1 MTSGGENLKANPM
14 AGAAQP
20 SAGPVV
26 TAQKVERTPVLAL
39 LDVKDL
45 TVYYGKALALSK
57 VTLRVN
63 EGEIVSIVGA
73 NGAGKT
79 TCIRT
84 ISGSKQPSGGQITF
98 GGRRIDRMPAYDVV
112 RLGVVQVPAGR
123 QIFQLMSVLDNL
135 MVGAHRRK
143 DKAGIK
149 RDLEYVYEHFPIL
162 QEKKNQNGGE
172 LSGGQQQM
180 LAVGRALMA
189 DPKILLMDEPSIGL
203 SPILV
208 AEVGKIIRDINRER
222 GISILLVEQNARMA
236 LRLADRAYILENGRI
251 ALTGNCE
258 DLIDNDEVKR
268 CYLGGG
274 QART

>member
-1 MTSGGENLKANPM
+1 MSNADGITK
-14 AGAAQP
+14 
-20 SAGPVV
+20 
-26 TAQKVERTPVLAL
+26 TPVRAL
-39 LDVKDL
+39 LDIKDL
-45 TVYYGKALALSK
+45 TVYYGKALALSR
-57 VTLRVN
+57 VSLQVN

-84 ISGSKQPSGGQITF
+84 ISGSKQSAAGQISF
-98 GGRRIDRMPAYDVV
+98 GGTRIDRMPAYDVV
-112 RLGVVQVPAGR
+112 KLGVVQVPAGR

-149 RDLEYVYEHFPIL
+149 RDLESVYEHFPIL
-162 QEKKNQNGGE
+162 REKKNQNGGE

-208 AEVGKIIRDINRER
+208 AEVGKIIREINRER
-222 GISILLVEQNARMA
+222 GISILLVEQNARLA
-236 LRLADRAYILENGRI
+236 LRLSSRAYILENGRI
-251 ALTGNCE
+251 ALCGDCK

-268 CYLGGG
+268 LYLGGG
-274 QART
+274 AKK